1 MAQQVDYVISTRR
14 VSSGQFSAEP
24 GPTRF
29 LQVPRTASRPLPS
42 MEIRSAL
49 WAAKVRDRADGM
61 ADDKIGQAGDVLL
74 FVHGYNNDLDIIMKR
89 QRQLQADLSAE
100 GWRGVVV
107 AFDWPSDNSTL
118 NYLEDRSDAAAVAV
132 KLVADG
138 VTLLAKGQDSGCKTN
153 LHLIGHST
161 GAYVILEAF
170 AEAQKIKQLYRS
182 EWRVAQCAF
191 IGGDVSA
198 ASLSVKSD
206 WAGPMYERIARLTN
220 YQNPFDSVLG
230 VSNAKRLGTSPR
242 SGRVGLP
249 PGPLERHPKSTNVN
263 CGAHFQTL
271 DPKKQVFFGT
281 FNHSWH
287 IGDRVF
293 ARDLA
298 MTLEGSID
306 RNALP
311 TRRRVDGE
319 LILVDGVRPQFQK
332 DWNLE
337 HSPRVAVGRGRGR

>member
-1 MAQQVDYVISTRR
+1 MAQLVDYVISTRKI
-14 VSSGQFSAEP
+14 SGGGFTAEP
-24 GPTRF
+24 GETTF
-29 LQVPRTASRPLPS
+29 LQVPRTAKRPLPS
-42 MEIRSAL
+42 MRIRPEL
-49 WAAKVRDRADGM
+49 WAGKVRDLADGRAD
-61 ADDKIGQAGDVLL
+61 DTIEEAGDVLL
-74 FVHGYNNDLDIIMKR
+74 FVHGYNNDLDIIMQR
-89 QRQLQADLSAE
+89 QRRLQADLAAE

-107 AFDWPSDNSTL
+107 AFDWPSANSTL
-118 NYLEDRSDAAAVAV
+118 NYLEDRSDAATVAV

-138 VTLLAKGQDSGCKTN
+138 VTLLARGQESGCKTN
-153 LHLIGHST
+153 VHLIGHST

-170 AEAQKIKQLYRS
+170 AEAQKVKSLYRS

-206 WAGPMYERIARLTN
+206 WAAPMYERVTRLTN

-242 SGRVGLP
+242 AGRVGLP
-249 PGPLERHPKSTNVN
+249 AGPLEQHPKSTNVN

-271 DPKKQVFFGT
+271 DPKKSVFFGT

-306 RNALP
+306 RYALP
-311 TRRRVDGE
+311 TRRRVEGE
-319 LILVDGVRPQFQK
+319 LILIDGARPLFQK

-337 HSPRVAVGRGRGR
+337 RGLPVVAARQPGR